1 MHATSLRIRL
11 APTFEWLVAALFL
24 AATLAVGL
32 LLVREFRSAP
42 AVTPAPGLAKPTAD
56 AGPTVPERAVSVPAL
71 MLMDGALVRIGD
83 TAEHVREVLG
93 ASSEVGTPVTES
105 APLGTRTIRT
115 YARQGT
121 RFLLVFEPFER
132 KGGPRVA
139 GIYLQ

>member
-1 MHATSLRIRL
+1 MHATSLRVRF

-42 AVTPAPGLAKPTAD
+42 APAPAPSLAEPTAGT
-56 AGPTVPERAVSVPAL
+56 GPTVPERAVSVPAL
-71 MLMDGALVRIGD
+71 LLMDGAQVRIGD
-83 TAEHVREVLG
+83 SAEQIRQVLG
-93 ASSEVGTPVTES
+93 TSSEVGAPVTEP
-105 APLGTRTIRT
+105 APLGPRTIRT
-115 YARQGT
+115 YERQGT

-132 KGGPRVA
+132 KGAPRVA